1 MLKGFPIKYKKD
13 VAIKMSLQ
21 KFYNFMKQYKL
32 EPDVIVAEYEC
43 LHNKKVTKSQ
53 LNKVKIKN
61 K

>member
-1 MLKGFPIKYKKD
+1 MLKEFPIKYKKD
-13 VAIKMSLQ
+13 IIIKMSFK

-32 EPDVIVAEYEC
+32 EPDVIVTEYEC
-43 LHNKKVTKSQ
+43 LHNKKVTKTQ